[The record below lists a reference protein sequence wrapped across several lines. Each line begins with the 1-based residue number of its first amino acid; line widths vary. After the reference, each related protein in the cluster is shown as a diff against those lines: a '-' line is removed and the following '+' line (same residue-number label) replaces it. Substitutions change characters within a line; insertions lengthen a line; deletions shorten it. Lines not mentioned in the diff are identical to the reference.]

1 MFLFLGLKMTD
12 KERIAHL
19 EGELMKAL
27 ARISELEA
35 ILLRLSTVKTSKN
48 SHTPPSKDNWGKKR
62 SLRQKSDKP
71 VGGQAGHKGTTLKM
85 TTTPDV
91 TEKIYPNYCTNCGRS
106 LEGSSFELMARR
118 QMIDT
123 PPIVPVRTEYQS
135 FGVRCACGHHQCGSF
150 PPGVDNHV
158 QYGKNIQS
166 LVIYQSWYQF
176 LPFGRLQDFFQKVCG
191 VCLSKGTI
199 ENILRRSAQKAR
211 PAYEALKGAVTE
223 SRYVGSDET
232 SFKSKGSKNWFW
244 VWQNTLVT
252 YIVAATSRSKSV
264 IIEQFPKGLP
274 NAILGSDRLAAQLST
289 QTKGNPICLPHL
301 LRELNFL
308 IEVEQTPW
316 ANGFKT
322 LLKDAIQLKQAHPL
336 YDKDHPD
343 ARHIENRADQI
354 FQPHHLRS
362 LLEEPL
368 LNKHT
373 ITFFKQLAGLRNA
386 LFTFLYHNEVPFDN
400 NGSERAFRMVKVK
413 VEISGQFK
421 SLQHDFAVIRS
432 VIDSVIKNGQSVFSA
447 INYIVDIPS
456 PPKAA
461 G

>member
-1 MFLFLGLKMTD
+1 M
-12 KERIAHL
+12 
-19 EGELMKAL
+19 AL
-27 ARISELEA
+27 VRISELES
-35 ILLRLSTVKTSKN
+35 LVLRLSTVKTSKN
-48 SHTPPSKDNWGKKR
+48 SHNPPSIDKWGKNQ

-71 VGGQAGHKGTTLKM
+71 VGGQAGHKGSTLEM
-85 TTTPDV
+85 TATPDV
-91 TEKIYPNYCTNCGRS
+91 TEKIYPNYCNKCGRS
-106 LEGSSFELMARR
+106 LEGSSFELVARR
-118 QMIDT
+118 QVIDI
-123 PPIVPVRTEYQS
+123 PPIVPVTTEYQS
-135 FGVRCACGHHQCGSF
+135 FGLRCACGHHQCGSF
-150 PPGVDNHV
+150 PSGVENHV

-211 PAYEALKGAVTE
+211 SAYEALKEVVTE
-223 SRYVGSDET
+223 SPYVGSDET

-244 VWQNTLVT
+244 VWQNALVT
-252 YIVAATSRSKSV
+252 YIAAATSRSKSV
-264 IIEQFPKGLP
+264 IEEQFPNGLP

-289 QTKGNPICLPHL
+289 QAKGNQICLPHL
-301 LRELNFL
+301 LRELNYL
-308 IEVEQTPW
+308 IEVEKTPW
-316 ANGFKT
+316 ASNFKT
-322 LLKDAIQLKQAHPL
+322 LLKDAIQLKQTHPV
-336 YDKDHPD
+336 YDKDNPH
-343 ARHIENRADQI
+343 ARDIELRADQI
-354 FQPHHLRS
+354 FQSLHL
-362 LLEEPL
+362 LPMLEEPL
-368 LNKHT
+368 LNKQT

-386 LFTFLYHNEVPFDN
+386 LFSFLYHKDVPFDN

-413 VEISGQFK
+413 VKISGQFK

-447 INYIVDIPS
+447 INYIVDIPL